1 MRSRRSGGGGALR
14 AACASWGNAGAARG
28 VDDGER
34 GVQGLA
40 GASRAQVVGKRS
52 EQAWGLFCAPLLDK
66 APLLRNCI
74 RRNCYV
80 KNSNQ
85 LTDAISIIPC
95 RHDLQLLVRVQLR
108 LSPCLA
114 C

>member
-14 AACASWGNAGAARG
+14 AAGASRDNAGAARG

-34 GVQGLA
+34 GVQGPA

-74 RRNCYV
+74 L
-80 KNSNQ
+80 S
-85 LTDAISIIPC
+85 
-95 RHDLQLLVRVQLR
+95 QLLRKE
-108 LSPCLA
+108 SKPA
-114 C
+114 H